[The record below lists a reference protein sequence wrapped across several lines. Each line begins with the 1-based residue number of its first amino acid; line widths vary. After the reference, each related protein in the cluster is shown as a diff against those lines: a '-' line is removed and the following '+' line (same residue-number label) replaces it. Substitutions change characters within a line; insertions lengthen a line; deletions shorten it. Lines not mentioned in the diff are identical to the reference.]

1 MKHFRLTRILAAM
14 LAAMTLLPAL
24 AACTGDGASTDTTA
38 AQGNAAD
45 TTAFPTETTTPTH
58 DAEGYLLDTLPADLN
73 FGGETVGILYWE
85 DVEHPEF
92 EVESVTG
99 DIVNDAI
106 YKRNETVQDRLG
118 VKFEWYKSKGNS
130 SNGKIYVQTVQNS
143 YNAGEKIHDIYAAYS
158 RTMGLVAQNGYCYN
172 LNDVDYLDFEMPW
185 WPQRMLETA
194 LVGDKLFFVSGDIST
209 NMLHMMYGI
218 YYNKDMI
225 VDYQMTDPTEYVL
238 KGTWTID
245 KMIEM
250 TTGLYQDLNGD
261 GKADPEDRYGL
272 TTLEYHNEAFHTGAD
287 LHLVVK
293 DADKVLALDPEYGG
307 ERAINLISKVGSW
320 MQTDDVLKGA
330 SSTYL
335 KSFENGTCLFTVN
348 RARTAEKNLR
358 DVTFTYGIVPVPKY
372 DEQQENYVTVMGN
385 PFTLYGIARDC
396 ETPDTAGAVIEAMGS
411 AGYRMTTPAVFETNM
426 KVKYSENDVTAQM
439 YDLVREGVDFE
450 LGRIFGAA
458 LNYTCTEYIQDA
470 MWDNKPWAS
479 MSKTVIK
486 VAGKRL
492 ENLVEQLTS
501 VD

>member
-1 MKHFRLTRILAAM
+1 MKNHRFPRILAAS
-14 LAAMTLLPAL
+14 LAALMLLPAL
-24 AACTGDGASTDTTA
+24 AACAGDDGSTTDTTA
-38 AQGNAAD
+38 APAVGDNTAPVE
-45 TTAFPTETTTPTH
+45 TTAATH
-58 DAEGYLLDTLPADLN
+58 DAEGYLLDTLPADLD
-73 FGGETVGILYWE
+73 FGGETIGILYWD

-92 EVESVTG
+92 EVLEITG

-118 VKFEWYKSKGNS
+118 VKFEWYGTKGNTD
-130 SNGKIYVQTVQNS
+130 NGDNYVKVVQNS
-143 YNAGEKIHDIYAAYS
+143 FNAGEKAYDIYAAYS
-158 RTMGLVAQNGYCYN
+158 RTLGLVAQNGYCYN
-172 LNDVDYLDFEMPW
+172 LNEVNYLNFEMPW
-185 WPQRMLETA
+185 WPQRMLDTA
-194 LVGDKLFFVSGDIST
+194 VIGDKLFFVSGDIST

-225 VDYQMTDPTEYVL
+225 TDYQMTDPTEYVL
-238 KGTWTID
+238 NGTWTLD

-250 TTGLYQDLNGD
+250 TNGLYQDLNAD

-293 DADKVLALDPEYGG
+293 NNETVLALDPDYGG
-307 ERAINLISKVGSW
+307 ERAINLISKVGAW
-320 MQTDDVLKGA
+320 MQTDDVHKGA

-335 KSFENGTCLFTVN
+335 KSFQAGNTLFTVN

-358 DVTFTYGIVPVPKY
+358 EVDFAYGIVPTPKY
-372 DEQQENYVTVMGN
+372 DEAQQGYVTVMGN

-396 ETPDTAGAVIEAMGS
+396 ETPDTAGAVLEAMGS
-411 AGYRMTTPAVFETNM
+411 AGYRMTTPAIFETNM
-426 KVKYSENDVTAQM
+426 KVKYSEDNVSAQM

-458 LNYTCTEYIQDA
+458 LDYSCTEYIQDA
-470 MWDNKPWAS
+470 MWNNTPWAS

-486 VAGKRL
+486 LAGKRL
-492 ENLVEQLTS
+492 EKLVEQLTS
-501 VD
+501 FD